1 MDVKIFQLHKR
12 SVYVFDK
19 IQDQYNINL
28 SKNALALATG
38 FPYSYQSKEWARSLV
53 DSFVAN
59 PELDPIALSAFFT
72 SVGVEKQAD
81 GLATFMGIQIH
92 GALLSY
98 ITSGAIA
105 GFHIHKDQTV
115 TPFPHKDITE
125 LEEDHVVLGRHLLPD
140 ASIAAQQFRKEEINL
155 KWEDKIVLS
164 THALAKL
171 LMEDKNV
178 MTKLLSLNSFE
189 EFFDYIM
196 ELWRDEKL
204 AEDDITF
211 CIIEPLAISASHL
224 YLPPEGFSF
233 PKDTPKEQRRN
244 LQEELAR
251 QQSTIAQLKKQ
262 KKRIRYAAICLFAL
276 LTAAVGYLLFSPSP
290 TEAVVPAPTL
300 SPIVAAKRDS
310 LESYKLALYK
320 QDSLL
325 QQGNLAE
332 LPWELK
338 TAMLRPEASL
348 DLHISRQDSLIGTI
362 HLVGISQADT
372 TELSLPTL
380 KVKNIEKPSSLEK
393 TRLKSLLLTKNK
405 SVKKLKIYIEETN
418 IIFTF
423 PDKSQKSIPLA
434 ELIEGK

>member
-1 MDVKIFQLHKR
+1 
-12 SVYVFDK
+12 
-19 IQDQYNINL
+19 
-28 SKNALALATG
+28 
-38 FPYSYQSKEWARSLV
+38 
-53 DSFVAN
+53 
-59 PELDPIALSAFFT
+59 
-72 SVGVEKQAD
+72 
-81 GLATFMGIQIH
+81 
-92 GALLSY
+92 
-98 ITSGAIA
+98 
-105 GFHIHKDQTV
+105 
-115 TPFPHKDITE
+115 
-125 LEEDHVVLGRHLLPD
+125 
-140 ASIAAQQFRKEEINL
+140 
-155 KWEDKIVLS
+155 
-164 THALAKL
+164 
-171 LMEDKNV
+171 

-211 CIIEPLAISASHL
+211 CIIEPLAMSVPHL

-233 PKDTPKEQRRN
+233 PKDAPKEQRRN
-244 LQEELAR
+244 LQEELAT
-251 QQSTIAQLKKQ
+251 QQSTITQLKKQ

-290 TEAVVPAPTL
+290 TEAVVPAPTP

-310 LESYKLALYK
+310 LESYKLALYR

-393 TRLKSLLLTKNK
+393 KRLKSLLLTKNK

>member
-325 QQGNLAE
+325 QQGNLA
-332 LPWELK
+332 
-338 TAMLRPEASL
+338 

-393 TRLKSLLLTKNK
+393 KRLKSLLLTKNK